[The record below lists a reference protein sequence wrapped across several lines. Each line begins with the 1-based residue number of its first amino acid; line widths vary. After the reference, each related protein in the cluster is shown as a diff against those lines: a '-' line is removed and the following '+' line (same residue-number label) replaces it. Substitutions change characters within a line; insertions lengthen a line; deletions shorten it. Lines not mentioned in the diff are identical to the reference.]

1 MSPTLTK
8 FCSGESS
15 SMPAFVE
22 VGKPWPMWPPYQ
34 NRHNRS
40 GIDIKDTWNKA
51 LTALWD
57 SQTLLC
63 YSVCISFCF
72 ILGSIE
78 FFFLCLTLCRSN
90 TAHTDVNKALLWRLS
105 ERTPATAVAVWTEK
119 LLCDF
124 QKPIES
130 HSVKC
135 GSVCS
140 LWFSG
145 KPYDWP
151 NNEMLSSAE
160 NKEQSADPKNSFT
173 N

>member
-1 MSPTLTK
+1 MCLPWLSLVNPA
-8 FCSGESS
+8 SS
-15 SMPAFVE
+15 KKYMKLGAGRKNLIFRLENIVMIIVFAYVVVSFLASF
-22 VGKPWPMWPPYQ
+22 
-34 NRHNRS
+34 H
-40 GIDIKDTWNKA
+40 
-51 LTALWD
+51 
-57 SQTLLC
+57 
-63 YSVCISFCF
+63 SFC
-72 ILGSIE
+72 
-78 FFFLCLTLCRSN
+78 CLTLCRSN
-90 TAHTDVNKALLWRLS
+90 AAHTDVNKALLWRLS
-105 ERTPATAVAVWTEK
+105 RRTPATAVAAWTEK

-140 LWFSG
+140 LWFLW

-160 NKEQSADPKNSFT
+160 NKVQSADPNHCFT